1 MEPQIKKIQLQKEY
15 YFEEGCFI
23 NELSNSLDDADVSIA
38 RARVES
44 GKTTKWHAL
53 AGVSERYVI
62 QAGCGEVEIDDLP
75 AQAVTAGDVVLIP
88 PMTRQRIKNVGK
100 TDLVFLA
107 ICSPPFVESAYR
119 QLER

>member
-1 MEPQIKKIQLQKEY
+1 MEPQIKKIQLEKEY
-15 YFEEGCFI
+15 YFDEGCFI
-23 NELSNSLDDADVSIA
+23 TELSNSQDDAEVSIA

-53 AGVSERYVI
+53 EGVSERYVI
-62 QAGCGEVEIDDLP
+62 QAGSGEVEIDDLP
-75 AQAVTAGDVVLIP
+75 VQAVSAGEVVLIP